1 MRIFLKY
8 GSCTCLLRERTLH
21 SSWYF
26 WVTFIQYTYIYIY
39 FALNLCQ
46 WSGSSESAT
55 NCFPLPKWPQTL
67 MLFESLFLLFSCW
80 LVFLFVCFLV
90 NILVSSS
97 PFSALTNSQFPS
109 VADQVC
115 RLGVAEQLSGFKH
128 RAFTAAHMAL
138 CALALVGSPHI
149 CVQLWAVISAS
160 SLTFGFSWF
169 RMTSTG
175 TLGLCHMASQP
186 PAG

>member
-1 MRIFLKY
+1 
-8 GSCTCLLRERTLH
+8 
-21 SSWYF
+21 
-26 WVTFIQYTYIYIY
+26 
-39 FALNLCQ
+39 
-46 WSGSSESAT
+46 
-55 NCFPLPKWPQTL
+55 

-80 LVFLFVCFLV
+80 LVFFVCFLV
-90 NILVSSS
+90 NILVSSG
-97 PFSALTNSQFPS
+97 PFSPLTNPQFPS

-128 RAFTAAHMAL
+128 RAFTAVHMAL

-186 PAG
+186 CRLVWLFTWGKWDSKRENRNLQSLLRFGTSILSSLLLHFIG